1 RRCDAVTRWRRAIGD
16 GLTAKQA
23 AQAVGVP
30 RSTLYR
36 WENDPQPKSRR
47 PHKLRKPQWTRNVAR
62 TGEAARAS
70 ATALLDKLIAEAP
83 FPVRGIQVDGGSEFM
98 AEFEAG

>member
-47 PHKLRKPQWTRNVAR
+47 PHKLRKPQWTRKLAR
-62 TGEAARAS
+62 AVEAARAENPMWGKRKIIVLMRREGFRTS
-70 ATALLDKLIAEAP
+70 TSTVGRIL
-83 FPVRGIQVDGGSEFM
+83 
-98 AEFEAG
+98 